1 MASVTIE
8 LGPGKRATLT
18 SSAGNSA
25 PLTADQR
32 SAVSELMLHWP
43 KYAGLTSGATGYLRE
58 LGLSVFQGDPV
69 AALRSAIESGRVI
82 VSIDRPVGGGGAAGG
97 QPSTPPFP
105 RASRLASV
113 PGVAA
118 LPVDKPLPSWAMPND
133 VSAGELMSYLQSVV
147 GIGGAG
153 GAADFAGGTS
163 FTDSASLADASPFD
177 YSADALGDAVQVA
190 GIDRGD
196 MMACDIIRAEC
207 KGSVLREFPGQYL
220 NSTLNEIQGD
230 ASDGIKEARKAL
242 KLLNDNRF
250 KK

>member
-1 MASVTIE
+1 MASVTIDI
-8 LGPGKRATLT
+8 GSGKRATLPNNGGV
-18 SSAGNSA
+18 SRSAE
-25 PLTADQR
+25 QR
-32 SAVSELMLHWP
+32 AAVSELMLHWP
-43 KYAGLTSGATGYLRE
+43 KYSGLLTGAVGYLRD
-58 LGLSVFQGDPV
+58 LGLAGSLSGDPV
-69 AALRSAIESGRVI
+69 AALRSAIEDGRVS
-82 VSIDRPVGGGGAAGG
+82 VSIDRPTAHGGAAGG
-97 QPSTPPFP
+97 SPSTPPFP
-105 RASRLASV
+105 KASRLASV
-113 PGVAA
+113 PASAG
-118 LPVDKPLPSWAMPND
+118 LPIDKPLPSWATPSD

-153 GAADFAGGTS
+153 GAAKFAGGAN
-163 FTDSASLADASPFD
+163 FTDSASLSDASPFD
-177 YSADALGDAVQVA
+177 YSADTLGDAVQVA

-196 MMACDIIRAEC
+196 MMACDIIKAEC